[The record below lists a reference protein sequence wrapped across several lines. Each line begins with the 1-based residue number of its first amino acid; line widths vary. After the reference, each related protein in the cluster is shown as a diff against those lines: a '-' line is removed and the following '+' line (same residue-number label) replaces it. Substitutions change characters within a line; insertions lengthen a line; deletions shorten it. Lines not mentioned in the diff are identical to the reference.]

1 MFLVPKNSCQGV
13 LPPLGTQAKGARM
26 PRPRK
31 EDAERRTAQIGV
43 RYTERELEQLALA
56 AARAGLPVAAYIRQL
71 SLSGRVVVAERR
83 SLDWPVLDELRRIGI
98 NLNQAMRVANARGR
112 ISPALESAAIAVER
126 FLMQEIERD
135 GPEGRG

>member
-1 MFLVPKNSCQGV
+1 
-13 LPPLGTQAKGARM
+13 M

-31 EDAERRTAQIGV
+31 DDAERRTAQIGV
-43 RYTERELEQLALA
+43 RYTERELEQLARA